1 MFTEFP
7 IINVKIRVFLPQFL
21 FISIFSFNFSSCGSD
36 NSEIPTIIIDL
47 SKDTQLKLS
56 EFLFEPVILNLPDST
71 IFGEPEHIEFS
82 DGYYF
87 IHDPNQT
94 KTLTVFDES
103 GNFVSQLTC
112 KGSGPEEIAS
122 LDLFAYNPFRK
133 EVVIHE
139 RGKGFTIFNF
149 PDFQFK
155 NAIRGFPYLMSLQ
168 AIDSNAYAIVE
179 EADEDK
185 NGAVIIIDTNFKQ
198 SKQLK
203 LELPIM
209 SAELSYP
216 NTSSKVS
223 SELNYILP
231 NFDNTFYSISSNGFK
246 ALWKVNFG
254 NEGVAQN
261 LWNVYNY
268 DNEIEE
274 EITKKNKAAY
284 LHHIAW
290 QNDTLFAWFKY
301 RSLEDIYFAMIHP
314 ASQQAKVYSTLQLM
328 RDDIGF
334 PFPVGVK
341 ENYFIGIPED
351 LELLYKNLPDESKKS
366 SVGSKIELAI
376 QQNKTVLLLYALK

>member
-1 MFTEFP
+1 
-7 IINVKIRVFLPQFL
+7 VKIRAFLPRFL
-21 FISIFSFNFSSCGSD
+21 FISIISFNLSSCGNDS
-36 NSEIPTIIIDL
+36 SEVPTIIIDP
-47 SKDTQLKLS
+47 SKHTQLTL
-56 EFLFEPVILNLPDST
+56 EDLLIEPVLLNLPDST

-103 GNFVSQLTC
+103 GNFISQLMC
-112 KGSGPEEIAS
+112 KGSGSEEIAS
-122 LDLFAYNPFRK
+122 LDLFTYNPFRK

-155 NAIRGFPYLMSLQ
+155 NTIKGFPYLMSLQ
-168 AIDSNAYAIVE
+168 TIDGNSYAIVE

-185 NGAVIIIDTNFKQ
+185 SGVLLILDTNFKQ
-198 SKQLK
+198 TKQPK

-216 NTSSKVS
+216 NTFSKVT

-231 NFDNTFYSISSNGFK
+231 NFDNTFYSVSSNGFK

-284 LHHIAW
+284 LHHIAR

-351 LELLYKNLPDESKKS
+351 LELLYKHLPDESKKG
-366 SVGSKIELAI
+366 SVGSKINLAI
-376 QQNKTVLLLYALK
+376 EQNKNVLLLYALNH

>member
-1 MFTEFP
+1 MRLNLVKLLVILITP
-7 IINVKIRVFLPQFL
+7 IFLL
-21 FISIFSFNFSSCGSD
+21 
-36 NSEIPTIIIDL
+36 TI
-47 SKDTQLKLS
+47 QCNN
-56 EFLFEPVILNLPDST
+56 EAVEVPLFEINPEKSLEVSLQDFKLILLPLEMPGGFV
-71 IFGEPEHIEFS
+71 FGEPEHIEFS

-112 KGSGPEEIAS
+112 RGSGPEEIAS
-122 LDLFAYNPFRK
+122 LDLFTYNPFRK

-168 AIDSNAYAIVE
+168 AIDRNNYAIVE

-185 NGAVIIIDTNFKQ
+185 SGVLLILDTNFKQ
-198 SKQLK
+198 TKQPK

-216 NTSSKVS
+216 NTFSKAT

-254 NEGVAQN
+254 NEGVPKN
-261 LWNVYNY
+261 LWKVYNY

-274 EITKKNKAAY
+274 EITEKNKAAY
-284 LHHIAW
+284 LHHIAR

-301 RSLEDIYFAMIHP
+301 RSINDLYFSMIHP
-314 ASQQAKVYSTLQLM
+314 ATQQIKVYSTLQIM
-328 RDDIGF
+328 REDIGF
-334 PFPVGVK
+334 PYPVGVK

-351 LELLYKNLPDESKKS
+351 LELLYKHLPDESKKS

>member
-1 MFTEFP
+1 
-7 IINVKIRVFLPQFL
+7 
-21 FISIFSFNFSSCGSD
+21 
-36 NSEIPTIIIDL
+36 
-47 SKDTQLKLS
+47 
-56 EFLFEPVILNLPDST
+56 
-71 IFGEPEHIEFS
+71 
-82 DGYYF
+82 
-87 IHDPNQT
+87 
-94 KTLTVFDES
+94 
-103 GNFVSQLTC
+103 
-112 KGSGPEEIAS
+112 
-122 LDLFAYNPFRK
+122 
-133 EVVIHE
+133 
-139 RGKGFTIFNF
+139 
-149 PDFQFK
+149 
-155 NAIRGFPYLMSLQ
+155 MSLQ
-168 AIDSNAYAIVE
+168 TIDGNSYAIVE

-185 NGAVIIIDTNFKQ
+185 SGVLLILDTNFKQ
-198 SKQLK
+198 TKQPK

-216 NTSSKVS
+216 NTFSKVT

-231 NFDNTFYSISSNGFK
+231 NFDNTFYSVSSNGFK

-284 LHHIAW
+284 LHHIAR

-351 LELLYKNLPDESKKS
+351 LELLYKHLPDESKKG
-366 SVGSKIELAI
+366 SVGSKINLAI
-376 QQNKTVLLLYALK
+376 EQNKNVLLLYALNH